1 MRLPEIERLCR
12 AIVPGT
18 GSIDVEALGAGL
30 ISETYRVVRDGAS
43 YTLKIAAEHREL
55 RLDLPCSDLPWEVRV
70 LELAGSIGLAP
81 RLEFCDLDAA
91 ILLTRLAKGR
101 TWSSHEARADANV
114 ESIAALLRR
123 VHALAIPLPALEV
136 TPLQWIHSY
145 EAALSRRTSLPS
157 DPALR
162 SAALARTQ
170 ALAELPRAIGVVCHS
185 DLHGLNLLQ
194 EGDALILL
202 DWEYAHVT
210 DPLWDVAG
218 WCANNDLEAQ
228 IQRRL
233 LTCYLGN
240 APSPSQWQR
249 FRLLLALYDH
259 VCLLWSQLYLTV
271 RGEGANGVAE
281 RARLLDARLR
291 LPAHY
296 AA

>member
-12 AIVPGT
+12 AIVPGA
-18 GSIDVEALGAGL
+18 GSIDLEALGAGL
-30 ISETYRVVRDGAS
+30 ISETYRVARDGSA
-43 YTLKIAAEHREL
+43 YTLKVAAEPRVL
-55 RLDLPCSDLPWEVRV
+55 CSDLPWEVRV
-70 LELAGSIGLAP
+70 LERAGSIGLAP
-81 RLEFCDLDAA
+81 RLQYCDLDAA
-91 ILLTRLAKGR
+91 VLLTRWARGR
-101 TWSSHEARADANV
+101 AWASHEARAAANV
-114 ESIAALLRR
+114 DSIAALLRR
-123 VHALAIPLPALEV
+123 VHALVIPTPAREL
-136 TPLQWIHSY
+136 TPLQWIHTY
-145 EAALSRRTSLPS
+145 DAALSRCSSPPS
-157 DPALR
+157 DPVLR
-162 SAALARTQ
+162 SAALARAQ
-170 ALAELPRAIGVVCHS
+170 AWLELPRAIGVVCHS
-185 DLHGLNLLQ
+185 DLHAMNLLQ
-194 EGDALILL
+194 ENDSLMLL

-218 WCANNDLEAQ
+218 WCANNDLEPE

-240 APSPSQWQR
+240 APISSQWQR
-249 FRLLLALYDH
+249 FRLLLALYDY

>member
-1 MRLPEIERLCR
+1 MRLPEVERLCR
-12 AIVPGT
+12 AIVPGA
-18 GSIDVEALGAGL
+18 GSVGLEALGAGL
-30 ISETYRVVRDGAS
+30 ISETYRVVRDGIAYS
-43 YTLKIAAEHREL
+43 LKVAAEPR
-55 RLDLPCSDLPWEVRV
+55 RLCLDLPWEARV
-70 LELAGSIGLAP
+70 LEVAGSAGLAP
-81 RLEFCDLDAA
+81 RLEYCDLAA
-91 ILLTRLAKGR
+91 AVLLTRWAKGR
-101 TWSSHEARADANV
+101 SWVSHEARAAANI

-123 VHALAIPLPALEV
+123 VHTLAIPPPAREV
-136 TPLQWIHSY
+136 TPLQWIHTY
-145 EAALSRRTSLPS
+145 DAALSRCNSPAS

-185 DLHGLNLLQ
+185 DLHSLNLLQ

-210 DPLWDVAG
+210 DPLWDAAG
-218 WCANNDLEAQ
+218 WCANNDFGEDM
-228 IQRRL
+228 QRRL
-233 LTCYLGN
+233 LTCYLGT
-240 APSPSQWQR
+240 APTSGQWQR
-249 FRLLLALYDH
+249 FRLLLALYDY

-271 RGEGANGVAE
+271 RSEGADGVAE